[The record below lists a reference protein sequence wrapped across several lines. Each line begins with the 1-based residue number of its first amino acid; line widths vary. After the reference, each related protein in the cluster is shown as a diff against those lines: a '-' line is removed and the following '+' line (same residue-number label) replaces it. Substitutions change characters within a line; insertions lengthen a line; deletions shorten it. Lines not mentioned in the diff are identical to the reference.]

1 MKVSA
6 RSWTLPAGLGHRT
19 PTQPVRYAVAPQ
31 APAQPH
37 ASGAGHRLRFPEASV
52 PQAKDFRGPWNNP
65 DASISE
71 SESAARTGR
80 GGTGRSGS
88 RHSSWAALAPVDRVL
103 QVSTGPGRR
112 RLSDSDCLRPAAT
125 VSVTATLGRQ
135 NSKASLSNL
144 NGIVM
149 STQKIVP
156 KFAPCALG

>member
-1 MKVSA
+1 M
-6 RSWTLPAGLGHRT
+6 
-19 PTQPVRYAVAPQ
+19 RYAVASQ
-31 APAQPH
+31 APAPQPRGMPQ
-37 ASGAGHRLRFPEASV
+37 ARMPGAGHRLRFPEASV
-52 PQAKDFRGPWNNP
+52 PRGERFSG
-65 DASISE
+65 ALE
-71 SESAARTGR
+71 SGCLDIRVRVGRTGR